1 MGDDFAGAGEGDAI
15 GSDPLASILNRSKGR
30 LIEKQQ
36 REQSAQRNQG
46 SSQGNSTP
54 SVSKD
59 KQVNKRPAASTQS
72 RPQREE
78 ETPEVRAARKAALKQ
93 ARNERREVERATM
106 APSEGAKQNY
116 NASKEAFTAPSKPT
130 PSGRGQD
137 KRSKERPSEGTVS
150 KRVSAAADPVEV
162 EERPDERNEIP
173 SSHAP
178 EFNTYSSAQR
188 IVDQLNPNRNKVVK
202 EGTGGAAASAAGGG
216 GSTMTV
222 ARKRKAEEVEDVLE
236 VDFVAPQLDYT
247 SVDEAVSSWNLDA
260 AIAEK
265 LKKDQIVQ
273 FFPVQSAVVPVL
285 LRMNA
290 RDCIRSRDI
299 CVAAPTG
306 SGKTLAYAV
315 PILQTLF
322 RRKVVRLRAL
332 ILLPSREL
340 VTQVHKVFSGLT
352 AGMDIKVGV
361 ATGQN
366 LFQDEQAMLSPM
378 HAAFSDR
385 HQRHLLPA
393 DAEDEWPLGSSSVDI
408 LISTPGRLVDHLQFT
423 KGFTL
428 EHLKYLVLDE
438 ADRLLGNASD
448 HWLRTLVQH
457 IGTGSTHR
465 DHSTGN
471 LFQQHQV
478 FRHSV
483 QLLLF
488 SATLT
493 DNPRKLALLG
503 IQSPLVV
510 KMGRAAAVAEDGDD
524 RNIQI
529 ERSGTVS
536 TAFVLPDTLKEMVC
550 TLDAARKPIV
560 VYSMLE
566 SRKEESLRNKTTTLI
581 FASSVETTHRL
592 CRMLQLMNGQSE
604 AAIAKGDH
612 EYPLGGLVMEMS
624 SHIGSDERTR
634 ILADAATGRVSV
646 IVSSDNLARGIDLPN
661 IHLVVNYDP
670 PKHARTY
677 VHRVGRT
684 ARANRDGSTVT
695 FLKVGQMGEFNKMRG
710 TIGGGSAEKE
720 GIRKYKPSADAVD
733 SLEPRFR
740 AAILVLQ
747 QVVAQ
752 EDAGQLPLGAALPA
766 RYTIDA

>member
-1 MGDDFAGAGEGDAI
+1 
-15 GSDPLASILNRSKGR
+15 
-30 LIEKQQ
+30 
-36 REQSAQRNQG
+36 
-46 SSQGNSTP
+46 
-54 SVSKD
+54 
-59 KQVNKRPAASTQS
+59 
-72 RPQREE
+72 
-78 ETPEVRAARKAALKQ
+78 
-93 ARNERREVERATM
+93 
-106 APSEGAKQNY
+106 
-116 NASKEAFTAPSKPT
+116 
-130 PSGRGQD
+130 
-137 KRSKERPSEGTVS
+137 
-150 KRVSAAADPVEV
+150 
-162 EERPDERNEIP
+162 
-173 SSHAP
+173 
-178 EFNTYSSAQR
+178 
-188 IVDQLNPNRNKVVK
+188 
-202 EGTGGAAASAAGGG
+202 
-216 GSTMTV
+216 MTV
-222 ARKRKAEEVEDVLE
+222 ARKRKAEEVEDILE
-236 VDFVAPQLDYT
+236 VDFVAPQLDYV
-247 SVDEAVSSWNLDA
+247 SVDDAVSSWSLDP

-265 LKKDQIVQ
+265 LKKDQIVH

-290 RDCIRSRDI
+290 RDCIRSRDV

-332 ILLPSREL
+332 VLLPSREL
-340 VTQVHKVFSGLT
+340 VSQVYRVFSALA

-378 HAAFSDR
+378 HAAFSDKY
-385 HQRHLLPA
+385 QRHLLPA
-393 DAEDEWPLGSSSVDI
+393 RAEDEWPLGSSSVDI

-428 EHLKYLVLDE
+428 EHLRYLVLDE

-457 IGTGSTHR
+457 IGTTSPHR
-465 DHSTGN
+465 SVSTGAF
-471 LFQQHQV
+471 FQQPQV

-510 KMGRAAAVAEDGDD
+510 KMGRSAAVAEDGDD

-529 ERSGTVS
+529 ERSGAAT
-536 TAFVLPDTLKEMVC
+536 TAFVLPEKLKEMVC
-550 TLDAARKPIV
+550 TVDAARKPIV
-560 VYSMLE
+560 LYSMLE
-566 SRKEESLRNKTTTLI
+566 DRMQESLRNKTTTLI

-592 CRMLQLMNGQSE
+592 CRMLQLMNGQDDAE
-604 AAIAKGDH
+604 GDK
-612 EYPLGGLVMEMS
+612 ERSSYPLGGLVKEMS
-624 SHIGSDERTR
+624 SHINSDDRSAVLTE
-634 ILADAATGRVSV
+634 AAAGRVSV

-661 IHLVVNYDP
+661 IALVVNYDP

-684 ARANRDGSTVT
+684 ARANRDGLTVT

-710 TIGGGSAEKE
+710 TIGGGSAEKD
-720 GIRKYKPSADAVD
+720 GIKKYKPSAEALDG
-733 SLEPRFR
+733 LESRFR
-740 AAILVLQ
+740 AAIHALQLV
-747 QVVAQ
+747 VSD
-752 EDAGQLPLGAALPA
+752 EDAGQLPFGADLPV
-766 RYTIDA
+766 RFSINS